1 MSLSKQMQN
10 TFRTL
15 ISKEK
20 KSLTV
25 SFISTLIFFIAAHGA
40 CFSSRIYA
48 GDYLNQIIKNDAAWQ
63 IALGRVFQP
72 ILELLRGTVSSPWL
86 IGCLM
91 LFWTFLSV
99 YMTAKIFKTDD
110 VIVIC
115 LISGI
120 ETCNIVYTASN
131 ATFLPWSDY
140 YAFSLFLS
148 IAAAFLS
155 TQKEWWKKISAL
167 VMVTAVFG
175 IYQAYVFVF
184 LTSLYLQEAIEE
196 HE

>member
-1 MSLSKQMQN
+1 M
-10 TFRTL
+10 
-15 ISKEK
+15 
-20 KSLTV
+20 
-25 SFISTLIFFIAAHGA
+25 
-40 CFSSRIYA
+40 
-48 GDYLNQIIKNDAAWQ
+48 
-63 IALGRVFQP
+63 
-72 ILELLRGTVSSPWL
+72 
-86 IGCLM
+86 
-91 LFWTFLSV
+91 
-99 YMTAKIFKTDD
+99 
-110 VIVIC
+110 IVIC

-175 IYQAYVFVF
+175 IYQAYVFVYITIVAMKMC
-184 LTSLYLQEAIEE
+184 LDISEKKISGRLLKKQVYRRDVL
-196 HE
+196 